1 MPKKYIVFYKSIG
14 RKWFLFLVVAIFIV
28 AIYSYYKYKRFEAAI
43 VITVISLIL
52 LILSYIPSL
61 FFNRKLMKLMKI
73 YYRIDDKTI
82 GRLMN
87 KSLQKIQEKMYD
99 LSQKQVKKKKWQFWL
114 KNKNWL
120 IIYLDKQY
128 LFYHQQTISRFKEL
142 YYKGFGDK
150 EILEQLKEYEL
161 KSKAEVKGITE
172 ELIKYDKLSER
183 EISVKERREKE
194 RFRDL

>member
-61 FFNRKLMKLMKI
+61 FFTRKLMKLMKI
-73 YYRIDDKTI
+73 YYRIEDKTI

-87 KSLQKIQEKMYD
+87 KSLQKIQEKMFD

>member
-52 LILSYIPSL
+52 LILSYIPNL
-61 FFNRKLMKLMKI
+61 IFTRKLMKLMKI
-73 YYRIDDKTI
+73 YYRIEDKTI

-87 KSLQKIQEKMYD
+87 KSLQKIQEKMFD

-128 LFYHQQTISRFKEL
+128 IFYHQQTISRFKEL

-161 KSKAEVKGITE
+161 KSKAEVKAITE

>member
-28 AIYSYYKYKRFEAAI
+28 AIYSYYKYKRYEAAI

-52 LILSYIPSL
+52 LILSYIPNL
-61 FFNRKLMKLMKI
+61 IFTRKLMKLMKI
-73 YYRIDDKTI
+73 YYRIEDKTI

-87 KSLQKIQEKMYD
+87 KSLQKIQEKMFD
-99 LSQKQVKKKKWQFWL
+99 LSQTQVKKKKWQIWL

-128 LFYHQQTISRFKEL
+128 LFYHNQTISRFKEL

-161 KSKAEVKGITE
+161 KSKAEVKAITE

>member
-1 MPKKYIVFYKSIG
+1 MPKKYVVFYKSIG

-61 FFNRKLMKLMKI
+61 FFTRKLMKLMKI
-73 YYRIDDKTI
+73 YYRIEDKTI

-87 KSLQKIQEKMYD
+87 KSLQKIQEKMFD

-161 KSKAEVKGITE
+161 KSKSEVKAIIE

>member
-61 FFNRKLMKLMKI
+61 FFTRKLMKLMKI
-73 YYRIDDKTI
+73 YYRIEDKTI

-87 KSLQKIQEKMYD
+87 KSLQKIQEKMFD

-128 LFYHQQTISRFKEL
+128 IFYHQQTISRFKEL

-161 KSKAEVKGITE
+161 KSKAEVKAITE

>member
-28 AIYSYYKYKRFEAAI
+28 AIYSYYKYKKFEAAI

-52 LILSYIPSL
+52 LVLSYIPSL
-61 FFNRKLMKLMKI
+61 FFTRKLMKLMKI
-73 YYRIDDKTI
+73 YYRIEDKTI
-82 GRLMN
+82 GRLMD
-87 KSLQKIQEKMYD
+87 KSLQKIQEKMFD

-161 KSKAEVKGITE
+161 KSKSEVKAITE

>member
-1 MPKKYIVFYKSIG
+1 MPKKYVVFYKSIG

-61 FFNRKLMKLMKI
+61 FFTRKLMKLMKI
-73 YYRIDDKTI
+73 YYRIEDKTI
-82 GRLMN
+82 GRLMD
-87 KSLQKIQEKMYD
+87 KSLQKIQEKMFD

-128 LFYHQQTISRFKEL
+128 IFYHQQTISRFKEL

-161 KSKAEVKGITE
+161 KSKAEVKVITE